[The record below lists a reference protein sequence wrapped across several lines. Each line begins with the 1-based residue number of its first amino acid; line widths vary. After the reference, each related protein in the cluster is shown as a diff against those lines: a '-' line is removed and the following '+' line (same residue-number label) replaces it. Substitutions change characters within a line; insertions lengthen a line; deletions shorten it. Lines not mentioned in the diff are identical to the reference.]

1 MAGRHPASLGYR
13 WIYRQSGGWAGTP
26 RSVKE
31 WSGRTRCRA
40 SRSRMP
46 DPVARR
52 SATCAAGCA
61 LVVTARRTHR
71 DCGRRFPRPMTPPSS
86 VLAESVF
93 PPGGPCR
100 WTGYPIVSA
109 VRWPAGE
116 PFLSPGRIHPPGPSA
131 GHDRTSCMP
140 RARLAPDAPRTA
152 CRCPGRR
159 GRDSCC
165 SACASA
171 CCSPNTCRAE
181 LASLTR
187 MTWMAIAG
195 GPLAEQARSTGIYGA
210 RAAMNRRR

>member
-1 MAGRHPASLGYR
+1 MPAYWR
-13 WIYRQSGGWAGTP
+13 P
-26 RSVKE
+26 
-31 WSGRTRCRA
+31 CRA
-40 SRSRMP
+40 R
-46 DPVARR
+46 
-52 SATCAAGCA
+52 TCASIRCGCRGIACQTSPAVPAAGPGRACA
-61 LVVTARRTHR
+61 GGHRRHAQQHDRHDVFPGLIVPARARKHGPPGVPGT
-71 DCGRRFPRPMTPPSS
+71 MTPPSS
-86 VLAESVF
+86 QVAESVF

-116 PFLSPGRIHPPGPSA
+116 PFLSPGRIHPPGPST

-181 LASLTR
+181 LAPLTR